1 MAAFPISLIPTFFV
15 PLFIL
20 VHLLIFRSCRSRSIG
35 LALNRRLAE
44 GRMNPWR
51 SSQHGAPNDIVVA
64 MRKPGILLPAY
75 DRETASLA
83 GRTFRIRHRHNAV
96 DEVSDALNE
105 ASMERTTTTFLDLRR
120 MVLRLSRSQLLKASW
135 STTAFASGTRPTA
148 PARPSFCC
156 MAASATA
163 AIGDIKCRRGS
174 TFGRR
179 VLLIDSRGHGRNT
192 RDSRRF
198 TYEMMAAD
206 VLAVMDALTLEKA
219 PIVGWSDGAWLCKER
234 SQTIHQA
241 IWPK

>member
-20 VHLLIFRSCRSRSIG
+20 VHLLIFRSRRSRSIG

-96 DEVSDALNE
+96 DEASDALNE

-120 MVLRLSRSQLLKASW
+120 MVLRLSRSQLPRLRGARRRSHLVRDLRLRLARHSAAW
-135 STTAFASGTRPTA
+135 RPRQRRQLGISSAGAGRLLDVAFCLLTAAA
-148 PARPSFCC
+148 
-156 MAASATA
+156 MAAIR
-163 AIGDIKCRRGS
+163 AILGAS
-174 TFGRR
+174 P
-179 VLLIDSRGHGRNT
+179 T
-192 RDSRRF
+192 R
-198 TYEMMAAD
+198 
-206 VLAVMDALTLEKA
+206 
-219 PIVGWSDGAWLCKER
+219 
-234 SQTIHQA
+234 
-241 IWPK
+241 